1 MKIKNEFKTT
11 VLLISHDL
19 ALVSNYADTVTVMY
33 SGHVVEQAEAKEFFK
48 NPKHPYSIAL
58 LNSLP
63 NTNPALKLKTITGAP
78 PSIQENIIASCI
90 ETLGSKIAAQ
100 KVRPFFNTVNGT
112 FKEMQVARQAQI
124 FFDQLYDE
132 NNVNKVVTNAFRDAC
147 VFDKGFVKISDEGIT
162 NRLPWNVYFDPKEVS
177 YKQITYVAEKLPKT
191 PGRLLKLKYGI
202 EADSNLDYTV
212 YEYYDVMEH
221 IKAVYVSEL
230 NKVVSHK
237 FDAPV
242 VPYITIYYSDPI
254 KGNTSQSIVDQL
266 YGIQMQIDEI
276 LTVIR
281 DSIAYNPGMTVFVP
295 ENSNI
300 KTNMLSNRTGQII
313 RYSPIPNQTA
323 SPVTYA
329 THDVISGQFVQLLD
343 KLKNDAYEIVG
354 ISQLSATSQ
363 KPEGL
368 NSGVALSTMEDIES
382 GRFETQLN
390 NVIRLYVDIAKACL
404 DLFPPEANI
413 LPDDLNRANIK
424 WADIVAARNN
434 MKIQF
439 SAAQSLS
446 KDPSEKLKQ
455 LVSLAQA
462 GVIPQSHISTLMEL
476 PDIQNGY
483 NVANNAYNAVYT
495 FIENVITNGLP
506 KTIPDYLPWQKGG
519 LLETEI
525 VNTMLSLAVKPDVN
539 AIEIETLKQLFGL
552 VQKRQLDSTTNA
564 EMMAT
569 QQISAEI
576 AQAMPEIQR
585 QAQEAAQN
593 AQNIIDSG
601 DMKAINDLMGGNE

>member
-1 MKIKNEFKTT
+1 MTKDRI
-11 VLLISHDL
+11 
-19 ALVSNYADTVTVMY
+19 VSNIHKLENFHGAYKSKCLRNYRLFTYSSTVTLDL
-33 SGHVVEQAEAKEFFK
+33 SDSEVVGFYQKGTFSTEDD
-48 NPKHPYSIAL
+48 ST
-58 LNSLP
+58 S
-63 NTNPALKLKTITGAP
+63 
-78 PSIQENIIASCI
+78 SIQENIIASCI

-147 VFDKGFVKISDEGIT
+147 VFDKGIVKISDEGIT

-221 IKAVYVSEL
+221 IKAVYVQEL
-230 NKVVSHK
+230 NKVITHK

-295 ENSNI
+295 EASNI
-300 KTNMLSNRTGQII
+300 KTSMLSNRTGQII
-313 RYSPIPNQTA
+313 RYSPIPNQSA

-343 KLKNDAYEIVG
+343 KLKNDAYEIIG

-506 KTIPDYLPWQKGG
+506 ASIPDYLPWQKGG

-539 AIEIETLKQLFGL
+539 AVEIETLKQLFGL

-601 DMKAINDLMGGNE
+601 DIKAIDELMGGNK